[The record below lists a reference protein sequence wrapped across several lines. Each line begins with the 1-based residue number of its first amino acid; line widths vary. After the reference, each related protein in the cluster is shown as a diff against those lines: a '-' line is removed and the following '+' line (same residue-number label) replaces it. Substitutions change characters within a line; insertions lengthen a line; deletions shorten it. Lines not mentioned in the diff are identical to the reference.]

1 MNLLYLGDLV
11 GRSGRSG
18 AIEHLPRL
26 RSELKLDF
34 VIVNGENAANGFGIT
49 PKICDQLYT
58 AGADV
63 VVLATMPGMHE
74 KLFPTLMVNDA

>member
-1 MNLLYLGDLV
+1 MKLLYLGDLV

-49 PKICDQLYT
+49 PKICHQL
-58 AGADV
+58 
-63 VVLATMPGMHE
+63 
-74 KLFPTLMVNDA
+74 